1 MKDSDQIYWIKAALA
16 IVTGALTMIS
26 NSYFGVQ
33 DTISLLIGIAIY
45 FAVSEITSIIKKMD
59 RNRTMRIGIGA
70 FLFLWIFS
78 WTLLNTLVKIL

>member
-1 MKDSDQIYWIKAALA
+1 MKDSDQVYWIKAVLA

-26 NSYFGVQ
+26 NTYIGVH
-33 DTISLLIGIAIY
+33 DIISVLIGIAIF
-45 FAVSEITSIIKKMD
+45 FAISEIMSIVKNID

-78 WTLLNTLVKIL
+78 WTLFNTLVKIL

>member
-1 MKDSDQIYWIKAALA
+1 MKDSDQVYWIKAVLA

-26 NSYFGVQ
+26 NTYIGVH
-33 DTISLLIGIAIY
+33 DTISVLIGIAIF
-45 FAVSEITSIIKKMD
+45 FAISEIMSIVKNID

-78 WTLLNTLVKIL
+78 WTLFNTLVKIL

>member
-1 MKDSDQIYWIKAALA
+1 MKDSDQVYWIKAVLA

-26 NSYFGVQ
+26 NTYIGVH
-33 DTISLLIGIAIY
+33 DTISVLIGIAIF
-45 FAVSEITSIIKKMD
+45 FAISEIMSMVKNID

-78 WTLLNTLVKIL
+78 WTLFNTLVKIL

>member
-1 MKDSDQIYWIKAALA
+1 MKDSDQVYWIKAVLA

-26 NSYFGVQ
+26 NTYFGVH
-33 DTISLLIGIAIY
+33 DTISVLIGIAIF
-45 FAVSEITSIIKKMD
+45 FAISEIMSMVKNID

-78 WTLLNTLVKIL
+78 WTLFNTLVKIL